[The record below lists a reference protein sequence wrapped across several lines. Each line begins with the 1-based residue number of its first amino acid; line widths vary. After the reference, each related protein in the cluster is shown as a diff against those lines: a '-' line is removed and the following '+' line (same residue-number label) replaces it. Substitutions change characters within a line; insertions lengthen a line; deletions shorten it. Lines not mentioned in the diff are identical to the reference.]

1 MPRRLLV
8 LNTVLGIVSLAFAV
22 GTVRTLL
29 AKHPMPV
36 AAAGRPAPAPQSV
49 ATAAGADSG
58 PEAYGVIAAQNLFNP
73 ARSETATAAAVAVV
87 KPILHGIVIDGPKS
101 RAFLE
106 DPTVKRVGGYS
117 VGNSVSGGTIQKIAD
132 DRVVIARPEGMV
144 EVLLR
149 DPSKP
154 RPAPVPA
161 VAAAPGQVA
170 PGQANLGQP
179 VPGQPVP
186 GQTTPAQVSPP
197 PSGSP
202 ANEPAPVAPPRS
214 RRVRQPQPGNG

>member
-87 KPILHGIVIDGPKS
+87 KPILHGIVIDGPMS

-106 DPTVKRVGGYS
+106 DPTVKRVVGYS
-117 VGNSVSGGTIQKIAD
+117 LGDSVSGGTGIA
-132 DRVVIARPEGMV
+132 
-144 EVLLR
+144 
-149 DPSKP
+149 
-154 RPAPVPA
+154 
-161 VAAAPGQVA
+161 
-170 PGQANLGQP
+170 
-179 VPGQPVP
+179 
-186 GQTTPAQVSPP
+186 
-197 PSGSP
+197 
-202 ANEPAPVAPPRS
+202 
-214 RRVRQPQPGNG
+214 